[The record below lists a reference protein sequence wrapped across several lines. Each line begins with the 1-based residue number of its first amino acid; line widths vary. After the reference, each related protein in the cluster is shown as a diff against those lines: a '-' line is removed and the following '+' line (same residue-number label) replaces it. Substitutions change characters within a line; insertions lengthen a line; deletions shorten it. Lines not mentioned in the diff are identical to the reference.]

1 MACQKREI
9 LTSGILHFT
18 EAILHPMAGPDLTG
32 NTVSSKSAAP
42 SSVSLRSKVDRIQL
56 CTRTKDDMEKVNS
69 IGRKLVKLRDVS
81 ETDGTPDGT
90 PYSGPLLIVQH
101 RSPQSS
107 FRPTF

>member
-1 MACQKREI
+1 MPWPV
-9 LTSGILHFT
+9 LTLLVI
-18 EAILHPMAGPDLTG
+18 
-32 NTVSSKSAAP
+32 SSKSAAL
-42 SSVSLRSKVDRIQL
+42 SSVSLRSKDDRIQL

-81 ETDGTPDGT
+81 ETDGIPDGT